1 MPLRVSGMYSGLDTD
16 SIIEELVKA
25 RSTKVDKVKKEQTK
39 HTWKQEAWSGLNTKI
54 KNFFNTSLSQLRYSS
69 SYKKKTTSVSN
80 TSAVSVITG
89 EKAMNGVQTLSVKRL
104 AKSGYMTGAKLSEKE
119 GAAVTGETLVKDL
132 VLKNSDGT
140 VKEGLPEITGTG
152 SFTVSSGDKVTR
164 IEITEN
170 TKISDVIAKIQDA
183 GVDANYDEAN
193 GRIFISSAKSG
204 SDNDFSITA
213 DNSVGFAAI
222 SLLGI
227 NESLGTSTDPAVNSN
242 AKTLAEYQTLAGY
255 KGSLD
260 SVIVRDGEDNIDA
273 VATMDAIGTE
283 GELYELIKA
292 EIKNGGLDAEDY
304 ETALNR
310 LYDKVSFATE
320 ITTANT
326 YDDFYTGDAV
336 KIAGQDAL
344 ITLNGVEYTSSS
356 NNVEV
361 NGLTF
366 TCLSE
371 AEDVTVTTQEDT
383 DGVYDMIKNFFKE
396 YNALVN
402 EFDKLY
408 DAPIART
415 YQPLTDEEKEDMSEK
430 EIEKW
435 EQTIKDSL
443 LRRDSTLG
451 TLSQAMKNIMLQ
463 GTTVGDTKM
472 YLSDFGINTL
482 NYMIAPDHEKNAYH
496 ISGDKDDATVSGE
509 ADKLKTAIANDPD
522 KVVNFFVQLSRDLY
536 AKMQDL
542 SKGTE
547 NSSAGSFYDDKL
559 YKTTTTSYKDKVKE
573 AEAAL
578 ADYEDKY
585 YAKFAA
591 MEVALSKL
599 QSSTSS
605 ITSMLGGGN

>member
-119 GAAVTGETLVKDL
+119 GAAITGETLVKDL

-183 GVDANYDEAN
+183 GVDANYDETN

-227 NESLGTSTDPAVNSN
+227 NESLGTSTDSAVNSN
-242 AKTLAEYQTLAGY
+242 AKTLAEYQKLAGY

-292 EIKNGGLDAEDY
+292 EIKNGGLEAEDY

-320 ITTANT
+320 ITTGNT

-605 ITSMLGGGN
+605 ITSMLFGVN